1 MNYEEIVSWIFEK
14 LPMYQRIGAPAYKA
28 DLKNTMMLMQMID
41 NPHQDLKCIHVAG
54 TNGKGSVSHML
65 ASILQEA
72 GYKTG
77 LYTSPHLFDYRE
89 RMKING
95 QMIPKAFVSQFIR
108 KYKEQIE
115 SIEPSFFEISAAL
128 AFSWFRQEKTE
139 IAVIETGMGG
149 RLDSTNIIT
158 PILSVITNIGLD
170 HTMFLGDSH
179 EKIAT
184 EKAGII
190 KPGVPVVIGET
201 DARTMHVFKR
211 VAHEQN
217 SMLKFADKFLYLM
230 RDHSRNNSLCGVVMR
245 KGNGYIKNLCCPLFG
260 EYQQKNILTVTE
272 SFRVLRKIGYRLK
285 KKHFRSGLK
294 NVIENTSLIGRWEV
308 IENSP
313 RIICDVAHNNEGLK
327 LVFRQLE
334 SLSYWKLHIVFG
346 VNNDKNLMEL
356 FSILPVNAEYYFCS
370 ANVPRAMDAMQLSDA
385 ANERGFSKQVFN
397 TVAEAFKAALKHAD
411 PKEDLVFAGGSTFV
425 VAEIP
430 LLKKKYAEYY
440 D

>member
-1 MNYEEIVSWIFEK
+1 MNYKETVSWIFEK

-28 DLKNTMMLMQMID
+28 DLKNTMMLMQMAG
-41 NPHQDLKCIHVAG
+41 NPHQGLKCIHVAG

-77 LYTSPHLFDYRE
+77 LYTSPHMFDYRE
-89 RMKING
+89 RIRING
-95 QMIPKAFVSQFIR
+95 KMIPKRYVTDFIR
-108 KYKEQIE
+108 KYSLEIEQIQ
-115 SIEPSFFEISAAL
+115 PSFFEISVAL
-128 AFSWFRQEKTE
+128 AFSWFRHEKID

-149 RLDSTNIIT
+149 RLDSTNVIT

-170 HTMFLGDSH
+170 HTMFLGDTH
-179 EKIAT
+179 EKIAI

-190 KPGVPVVIGET
+190 KPGVPVIIGET
-201 DARTMHVFKR
+201 DERTIHVFRRIARK
-211 VAHEQN
+211 QN
-217 SMLKFADKFLYLM
+217 SKLKRADKSLYML
-230 RDHSRNNSLCGVVMR
+230 RDHARENALCGVVMR
-245 KGNGYIKNLCCPLFG
+245 KGKVYMKNLCCPLFG

-272 SFRVLRKIGYRLK
+272 SFRILRKIGLNLK

-294 NVIENTSLIGRWEV
+294 NVIGNTSLIGRWEV
-308 IENSP
+308 IGNSP

-327 LVFRQLE
+327 LVFRQLQ
-334 SLSYWKLHIVFG
+334 SLSYRKLHIIFG
-346 VNNDKNLMEL
+346 VNNDKNLQEL
-356 FSILPVNAEYYFCS
+356 FSILPVNAEFYFCS
-370 ANVPRAMDAMQLSDA
+370 ANVPRAMEAMQLSDA
-385 ANERGFSKQVFN
+385 ANERGISNQVFK

-430 LLKKKYAEYY
+430 LLKKKYAELY